1 MTSLPVDEA
10 LVAGL
15 RSGDETTFAQV
26 LDSWTPAMLRVAQLY
41 VSTYD
46 SAAEVVQDTWLAV
59 IRGIG
64 DFQGRSTL
72 RTWVFRILAN
82 IAQAR
87 GAKEQRT
94 VPWSSLVFG
103 DEDTGPTV
111 DPSRFRGA
119 DDPYPGHWR
128 EPPAPW
134 RSPESSALD
143 REVRSLLGEA
153 IQALPP
159 RQRIVVE
166 LRDVEGYTSA
176 EVCTMLELSPAN
188 QRVLLHR
195 GRAALRSR
203 LESYLATP
211 STSAGAGVAR

>member
-1 MTSLPVDEA
+1 MTALPADEA

-26 LDSWTPAMLRVAQLY
+26 LDSWTPAMLRVARLY
-41 VSTYD
+41 VSTHD
-46 SAAEVVQDTWLAV
+46 SAAEVVQETWLAV
-59 IRGIG
+59 IKGIG
-64 DFQGRSTL
+64 DFEGRSTL

-94 VPWSSLVFG
+94 VPWSSLVPA
-103 DEDTGPTV
+103 DEDAGPTV

-119 DDPYPGHWR
+119 EDPYPGHWR
-128 EPPAPW
+128 AFPARW

-143 REVRSLLGEA
+143 GEVRSLLGEA
-153 IQALPP
+153 IRALPS

-203 LESYLATP
+203 LESYLAIP
-211 STSAGAGVAR
+211 STSSGTGVAR

>member
-1 MTSLPVDEA
+1 M
-10 LVAGL
+10 AGL

-64 DFQGRSTL
+64 DFEGRSTL

-87 GAKEQRT
+87 GAKERRT
-94 VPWSSLVFG
+94 VPWSSLVPG

-111 DPSRFRGA
+111 EPSRFRGA
-119 DDPYPGHWR
+119 EDPYPGHWR

-143 REVRSLLGEA
+143 GEVRSLLGEA